1 MQATPTPEKNQAY
14 RPTTTAFRVGP
25 CDELTARG
33 RGLMD
38 RLGVD
43 PERDRRISMA
53 QRGSFHVDRNA
64 RQEERGYV
72 DVPEIVDAGMGE

>member
-1 MQATPTPEKNQAY
+1 
-14 RPTTTAFRVGP
+14 
-25 CDELTARG
+25 
-33 RGLMD
+33 MD